1 MASLA
6 KAAQAAKRA
15 AAAVPISAA
24 AHARHASAAAATPF
38 VDVHT
43 HVYLP
48 RYMQMLRERGT
59 VPRVQTVG
67 GEDRLIILPGEDEI
81 TTTAAGR
88 PIGGEYHD
96 PARKLAYMDTH
107 GIDISVL
114 SLANP
119 WLDFLPA
126 AEAVPLASHLNDDLE
141 ESCAASGG
149 RFYGFGVLPV
159 QDVDAACAEAERI
172 AKSSHLRGVIMST
185 HGRGAWLDDQELLP
199 LYKTLSAA
207 GLPAFIH
214 PHFGVG
220 NESFG
225 DEYGHTLF
233 LALGF
238 TFETTTA
245 VCRLVC
251 SGMLDAV
258 PDLKLLL
265 AHSGGTL
272 PFLAGRLD
280 SCVAHDLTI
289 ADRLQ
294 HEPSHYLRQFY
305 YDSLVYH
312 TPALEASAA
321 FVGTD
326 QLMFGTDH
334 PFFPAPGVSRE
345 PIGPDTT
352 VTHLDTSPWMST
364 TKNQEILTG
373 YMAEARG
380 GAVAAAVAGGNAA
393 RILNL
398 AMPQRG

>member
-1 MASLA
+1 MASLSSAA
-6 KAAQAAKRA
+6 KAVCKVAGRGAISAAPCRLASTA
-15 AAAVPISAA
+15 AAAV
-24 AHARHASAAAATPF
+24 PF

-48 RYMQMLRERGT
+48 RYMQMLRDRGT

-172 AKSSHLRGVIMST
+172 AKSDHLRGVIMST
-185 HGRGAWLDDQELLP
+185 HGRGAWLDDPALLP
-199 LYKTLSAA
+199 LYKTLADA
-207 GLPAFIH
+207 GMPAFIH

-220 NESFG
+220 NDAFG
-225 DEYGHTLF
+225 DAYGHTLF

-251 SGMLDAV
+251 SGMLDEV
-258 PDLKLLL
+258 PELKLLL

-289 ADRLQ
+289 AHRLQ
-294 HEPSHYLRQFY
+294 HEPSHYLKQFY

-312 TPALEASAA
+312 APALEAAA
-321 FVGTD
+321 SFVGTD
-326 QLMFGTDH
+326 NMMFGTDH

-345 PIGPDTT
+345 PLGPDTT
-352 VTHLDTSPWMST
+352 VTHLDTAPWMST
-364 TKNQEILTG
+364 TKNQDILTG

-380 GAVAAAVAGGNAA
+380 SAVAAAVAGGNAA

-398 AMPQRG
+398 TMPERA

>member
-1 MASLA
+1 MQAVRRALGREVKAGLASF
-6 KAAQAAKRA
+6 
-15 AAAVPISAA
+15 
-24 AHARHASAAAATPF
+24 SAAAAPARSSSTAAGIPF

-48 RYMQMLRERGT
+48 RYLEMLRSRGT
-59 VPRVQTVG
+59 VPKVQTVG
-67 GEDRLIILPGEDEI
+67 GEDRLIILPGEDSVS
-81 TTTAAGR
+81 TTAAGR
-88 PIGGEYHD
+88 PVGGEYHD
-96 PARKLAYMDTH
+96 PARKLAFMDTH

-119 WLDFLPA
+119 WLDFLHA
-126 AEAVPLASHLNDDLE
+126 GEAVPLASHLNDDLDAA
-141 ESCAASGG
+141 CAASGG
-149 RFYGFGVLPV
+149 RFYGFGVLPM
-159 QDVDAACAEAERI
+159 QDVDAACAEVERI
-172 AKSSHLRGVIMST
+172 AASQHLRGVILST
-185 HGRGAWLDDQELLP
+185 HGRGQWLDDPALLP
-199 LYKTLSAA
+199 VYKTLATHNM
-207 GLPAFIH
+207 PAFIH

-220 NESFG
+220 NAEFG
-225 DEYGHTLF
+225 EEYGHTLF

-245 VCRLVC
+245 ICRLVC
-251 SGMLDAV
+251 SGLLDEV

-265 AHSGGTL
+265 AHAGGTL

-289 ADRLQ
+289 ADRLK

-312 TPALEASAA
+312 PPALEATTA
-321 FVGTD
+321 FVGAEN
-326 QLMFGTDH
+326 LMFGTDH

-352 VTHLDTSPWMST
+352 VTKLDTAKWMST

-373 YMAEARG
+373 YMSEARG
-380 GAVAAAVAGGNAA
+380 SAVAAGVAGGNAA

-398 AMPQRG
+398 TMPSA